1 MPYFLPASSLF
12 LSAIFPETTSLPFR
26 CYSVTTV
33 LPSNTF
39 PVPSYLSSAQ
49 LPNILHLQCSN
60 LPTTGAQRQ
69 STAKRTTTCHPPPVK
84 CSALI
89 RRANILL
96 LPRLVV
102 EYSIFSLSIS
112 PESYSGIS
120 VIVLP
125 LSVHA
130 EYLCVPLSSL
140 MLDAISPSKKSQEN
154 TIFLAHLQIFMYL
167 CPRILRWREI
177 CPAKSVS
184 QWFFLG

>member
-1 MPYFLPASSLF
+1 MCFFP
-12 LSAIFPETTSLPFR
+12 AIFLETTPLSLR
-26 CYSVTTV
+26 CHSVTTV

-39 PVPSYLSSAQ
+39 PIPCHLSSAQ
-49 LPNILHLQCSN
+49 LPNILHLQRSN
-60 LPTTGAQRQ
+60 LPTTGAQRR
-69 STAKRTTTCHPPPVK
+69 STAKRTTTCHPPPVN

-140 MLDAISPSKKSQEN
+140 MLDAISPSKKTQEN
-154 TIFLAHLQIFMYL
+154 AIFLAHLQIFHYL
-167 CPRILRWREI
+167 CNRILRWREI

-184 QWFFLG
+184 QWVFHG